1 MSIKKNILYSSVL
14 TVSNFLFPLL
24 VYPYISRVLGAT
36 NIGICNFVD
45 SIINYF
51 ILFSM
56 MGISTIGI
64 REIAKTKG
72 DDFQLSKTFSSLLM
86 LNIIST
92 VIVLIV
98 LLFAVWLVPDLQKHR
113 EMMYIGAL
121 KLIFNCLL
129 IEWFY
134 KGLENFKFITQRTIL
149 VRLIYVVLVFVC
161 VRDKDDY
168 DIYYLLTVLTIVF
181 NAFVNIFYSRKFIH
195 VTLKGISMSP
205 YLRSFFILG
214 VYALLTSMYTS
225 FNVAYLGFVAGETE
239 VGYYTTAVKLYT
251 VLISLFSAFTGVMMP
266 RMSSLIAEGKYD
278 DFKRLTDKS
287 VDVLLTFVFPII
299 VFSMIFAPQII
310 AVISGPGYES
320 AILPMRIIVPLL
332 LIIGYEQII
341 IIQMLTP
348 LKKDKAILINS
359 ALGGLVG
366 ILMNLLLV
374 PDYQS
379 TGSAIV
385 WVIAELTVLCSG
397 QYFVTRFIGVRFP
410 FSKITVQIFVALPI
424 GGICYIIELFQLY
437 NIWTLLIGVSI
448 VVIYYIIVNIY
459 IFKNELVLLFI
470 DRIKMKFA

>member
-1 MSIKKNILYSSVL
+1 MNIKKNILYSSVL

-56 MGISTIGI
+56 MGINTIGI
-64 REIAKTKG
+64 REIAKAKG
-72 DDFQLSKTFSSLLM
+72 NDFQLSKTFSCLLM

-92 VIVLIV
+92 LIVLIA
-98 LLFAVWLVPDLQKHR
+98 LLLAVWLIPDLQRHQ

-149 VRLIYVVLVFVC
+149 VRLIYVVLVFIC

-168 DIYYLLTVLTIVF
+168 DIYYLLTVLTIIF

-195 VTLKGISMSP
+195 IILKGVSMSP

-214 VYALLTSMYTS
+214 IYALLTSMYTS

-251 VLISLFSAFTGVMMP
+251 VLISLFTAFTGVMMP

-287 VDVLLTFVFPII
+287 IDVLLTFVMPVI
-299 VFSMIFAPQII
+299 VFSMIYAPQII
-310 AVISGPGYES
+310 AIISGPGYEA
-320 AILPMRIIVPLL
+320 AIVPMRIIVPLL

-341 IIQMLTP
+341 IIQILTP

-374 PDYQS
+374 SDYHS
-379 TGSAIV
+379 IGSAIV
-385 WVIAELTVLCSG
+385 WVTAEITVLSSG
-397 QYFVTRFIGVRFP
+397 QYFVTKYIHNRFP
-410 FSKITVQIFVALPI
+410 YCKVGIQLLLTLPIIGICLILKQTVFNSVLNITIGGVVIFV
-424 GGICYIIELFQLY
+424 
-437 NIWTLLIGVSI
+437 
-448 VVIYYIIVNIY
+448 YYIIRVC
-459 IFKNELVLLFI
+459 
-470 DRIKMKFA
+470 

>member
-98 LLFAVWLVPDLQKHR
+98 LLLAVWLIPDLQKHR

-251 VLISLFSAFTGVMMP
+251 VLISLFTAFTGVMMP

-287 VDVLLTFVFPII
+287 IDVLLTFVMPII
-299 VFSMIFAPQII
+299 VFSMAFTPQII
-310 AVISGPGYES
+310 AIISGPGYEA
-320 AILPMRIIVPLL
+320 AITPMRIIVPLL

-341 IIQMLTP
+341 IIQILTP

-366 ILMNLLLV
+366 ILMNFLLV
-374 PDYQS
+374 SDYQS
-379 TGSAIV
+379 IGSAIV
-385 WVIAELTVLCSG
+385 WVTAELTVLCSG
-397 QYFVTRFIGVRFP
+397 QYFVGKFVNETFP
-410 FSKITVQIFVALPI
+410 IKKIVTQILWAIPL
-424 GGICYIIELFQLY
+424 GGFCYGIKLLHLSVIL
-437 NIWTLLIGVSI
+437 TLLLGGFLI
-448 VVIYYIIVNIY
+448 VMYYSFIDIY
-459 IFKNELVLLFI
+459 IFRNDIMMSLIRK
-470 DRIKMKFA
+470 IKLNR